1 MTNRRK
7 GRGSFEKPQSTDIS
21 TVEKWEAA
29 ASKTDSKGYGA
40 AGYALWQNLT
50 TLIPG
55 ITGHPVRYPVYTGH
69 KCDQLGSKYAKIKQ
83 ANFGNC
89 NSENPGIIDII
100 EELTVM
106 SKKCP
111 EQRYVL
117 GGHSQGGLIHVRAIT
132 LLPKQVLAR
141 ILAVTMVQSPQ
152 CPASVKDKCR
162 SYCNKGDEVSV
173 YYVCQIQNQI

>member
-1 MTNRRK
+1 MCYMTNRRQ

-69 KCDQLGSKYAKIKQ
+69 QCDQ
-83 ANFGNC
+83 
-89 NSENPGIIDII
+89 
-100 EELTVM
+100 
-106 SKKCP
+106 
-111 EQRYVL
+111 
-117 GGHSQGGLIHVRAIT
+117 
-132 LLPKQVLAR
+132 
-141 ILAVTMVQSPQ
+141 
-152 CPASVKDKCR
+152 
-162 SYCNKGDEVSV
+162 
-173 YYVCQIQNQI
+173 